1 MSEKIVEIKL
11 NTIVDDTGAITTINE
26 LKKAINDLQ
35 SDSDK
40 LELGS
45 EAFEKSKKQIDSLK
59 SKLEQLGKSQRQLDE
74 EIGRSAEEASA
85 KRAER
90 MEKVGNDLAKFAA
103 GVTDAFAGAFIAFG
117 AGEEDAKK
125 FNETLQ
131 QGVGIAI
138 GVKGAIEA
146 LTAGVQLAGPAFQ
159 AFNTIMAANPIG
171 VVVVAVAAL
180 AAGIYLLVKALKEE
194 EIQSN
199 AVSDAVE
206 RNRQAHIENE
216 KVLAELDRARRLRLG
231 EITKQGAETEKMQQ
245 KNREEI
251 TANIKKHQ
259 EDISKLETDYAK
271 YRFTRN
277 QKEVQIASDI
287 DARTGEDRNEL
298 LRKRT
303 EREFKN
309 FQAALKGL
317 NDEFSKANKETAAK
331 NLEIATEEI
340 AKLDEADKE
349 ALQKK
354 YTDNLAAQE
363 KLRIELADGR
373 EKELLQQ
380 KSTYKEQ
387 LKTAAGNAELRKEVE
402 GDNRLKISDINYKW
416 DKLEKEANDKKNA
429 EIEAADQAAYDY
441 LGTLI
446 VDKNED
452 EAEKIA
458 AANAKK
464 LALSLEYYE
473 AQRKL
478 DEAAEAKRKK
488 QIVDV
493 EKVLEE
499 SLIAGFNRMGTAAG
513 ELGSGIIS
521 SIGSAFKVINDE
533 ASSKI
538 QKITAGLDA
547 LGSMLGSIASY
558 NAQVADEKVTQNEKE
573 LEDLITNLDA
583 QKEAE
588 LSKEGLT
595 ADQKIEIENKYAQ
608 QQYALKL
615 AEYKNNTDIKK
626 KAFEQDKK
634 LKIAQAVISTITGVV
649 SAVTGMISAVPGPVG
664 IVLGVLAGAAVA
676 AMGAIQIAQINKQK
690 FDAGAPPAP
699 PTLQVP
705 TGPGGGAGGEGGAG
719 QQGPQLYAAGA
730 GDTGTAGGGQGFR
743 SAAPPPQK
751 VYVVSQEVTSSQNMD
766 AVIERRS
773 SF

>member
-1 MSEKIVEIKL
+1 MAAEVVVKVTTQGGEETLRNINEIKDAL
-11 NTIVDDTGAITTINE
+11 SRLESEASTLDLGSDAFEQSKTQIDE
-26 LKKAINDLQ
+26 LKR
-35 SDSDK
+35 K
-40 LELGS
+40 LEG
-45 EAFEKSKKQIDSLK
+45 
-59 SKLEQLGKSQRQLDE
+59 LGKSQRQLDDD
-74 EIGRSAEEASA
+74 ISKGAEEQSA

-131 QGVGIAI
+131 KGLGIAI
-138 GVKGAIEA
+138 GVKGGIEA
-146 LTAGVQLAGPAFQ
+146 LTAGVQLAGPAFE
-159 AFNTIMAANPIG
+159 AFNAIMAANPIG
-171 VVVVAVAAL
+171 VVVVAIAAL
-180 AAGIYLLVKALKEE
+180 AAGIYLLVNAMKEE
-194 EIQSN
+194 AIQSQ
-199 AVSDAVE
+199 VVTDAVN
-206 RNRQAHIENE
+206 RNKQAHLENE
-216 KVLAELDRARRLRLG
+216 KVLVEIDRARRLRLG
-231 EITKQGAETEKMQQ
+231 ELTKQGAETEKMQQ

-259 EDISKLETDYAK
+259 EDISKLESDYAQ

-277 QKEVQIASDI
+277 QKEVQIATDL

-309 FQAALKGL
+309 FQSALANL
-317 NDEFSKANKETAAK
+317 NDEFNKANKETATK
-331 NLEIATEEI
+331 NLKIATEEI

-349 ALQKK
+349 ALEKK
-354 YTDNLAAQE
+354 YSDNLAAQE
-363 KLRIELADGR
+363 RLRIELAEGR

-380 KSTYKEQ
+380 KSTYKEE
-387 LKTAAGNAELRKEVE
+387 LKTSAGNAELRKDVE
-402 GDNRLKISDINYKW
+402 DDNRLKINDINYKW

-429 EIEAADQAAYDY
+429 EIAAADQAAYDY

-446 VDKNED
+446 VNSSDD

-478 DEAAEAKRKK
+478 DEEAAAKRKK
-488 QIVDV
+488 EIADV
-493 EKVLEE
+493 EKVAEE
-499 SLIAGFNRMGTAAG
+499 ALVGAFNRMNTAAG
-513 ELGSGIIS
+513 DLGSSIVS
-521 SIGSAFKVINDE
+521 NIGSAFKVISDE
-533 ASSKI
+533 GATSV

-547 LGSMLGSIASY
+547 LGSILGAVAQY
-558 NAQVADEKVTQNEKE
+558 NAQVADEKVAQNEKE
-573 LEDLITNLDA
+573 LDDTITNLDA

-588 LSKEGLT
+588 LSKENLT
-595 ADQKIEIENKYAQ
+595 ADQKIEIENRYAQ
-608 QQYALKL
+608 QQYELRL
-615 AEYKNNTDIKK
+615 AEYNNNTAIKK

-649 SAVTGMISAVPGPVG
+649 SAVTGMIAAVPGPVG

-690 FDAGAPPAP
+690 FDAGTPPAA
-699 PTLQVP
+699 PTLQAP
-705 TGPGGGAGGEGGAG
+705 SAPGGGGAEGGTGAR
-719 QQGPQLYAAGA
+719 QGPELYAAGA
-730 GDTGTAGGGQGFR
+730 GDTGTTGGQGFR
-743 SAAPPPQK
+743 TAAPPPQK

>member
-1 MSEKIVEIKL
+1 MANKEFEIYINTVVNNGEAVKNITDLKNAIAELEADSNKL
-11 NTIVDDTGAITTINE
+11 N
-26 LKKAINDLQ
+26 
-35 SDSDK
+35 
-40 LELGS
+40 LGS
-45 EAFEKSKKQIDSLK
+45 EAFENSKNQIDGLKKQLESLSK
-59 SKLEQLGKSQRQLDE
+59 SQSKLDDE
-74 EIGRSAEEASA
+74 LNARAEEHLA

-131 QGVGIAI
+131 QGLGIAI
-138 GVKGAIEA
+138 GVKGGIEA
-146 LTAGVQLAGPAFQ
+146 LTAGVELAGPAFE
-159 AFNTIMAANPIG
+159 AFNAIMAANPAG
-171 VVVVAVAAL
+171 VILVAVAAL
-180 AAGIYLLVKALKEE
+180 AAGIYLLVNAMKEE
-194 EIQSN
+194 AIQSQVV
-199 AVSDAVE
+199 ADAVN
-206 RNRQAHIENE
+206 RNKQAHIENE
-216 KVLAELDRARRLRLG
+216 KVLVEIDRARRLRLG
-231 EITKQGAETEKMQQ
+231 ELTKQGAETEKMQQ

-259 EDISKLETDYAK
+259 EDISKLEADYAQ

-277 QKEVQIASDI
+277 QKQVQIASDI

-309 FQAALKGL
+309 FQSALASL

-331 NLEIATEEI
+331 NLKVATEEI
-340 AKLDEADKE
+340 AKLDAADKE
-349 ALQKK
+349 ALEKK
-354 YTDNLAAQE
+354 YSDNLEAQE
-363 KLRIELADGR
+363 RLRIELSDGR

-380 KSTYKEQ
+380 KNTYKEE
-387 LKTAAGNAELRKEVE
+387 LKTSAGNAELRKDVE
-402 GDNRLKISDINYKW
+402 DDNRLKISDINYKW

-429 EIEAADQAAYDY
+429 EIAAADQAAYDY

-446 VDKNED
+446 INSSDD

-464 LALSLEYYE
+464 LALSLEYYA
-473 AQRKL
+473 AQEKL
-478 DEAAEAKRKK
+478 RLEAEAKRKK
-488 QIVDV
+488 EIADV
-493 EKVLEE
+493 EKVLED
-499 SLIAGFNRMGTAAG
+499 SLVAAFDRMNTAAG
-513 ELGSGIIS
+513 DLGS
-521 SIGSAFKVINDE
+521 SIVSNLGSAFKVMSDE
-533 ASSKI
+533 AATNVEKV
-538 QKITAGLDA
+538 TAGLNA
-547 LGSMLGSIASY
+547 LGSILGAVAEY
-558 NAQVADEKVTQNEKE
+558 NSQVAEEKVAQNEKE
-573 LEDLITNLDA
+573 LEDTISNLDA

-608 QQYALKL
+608 QKYALDL
-615 AEYKNNTDIKK
+615 AEYNNNTAIKK

-634 LKIAQAVISTITGVV
+634 LKIAQAVISTITGVI
-649 SAVTGMISAVPGPVG
+649 SAVTGMIAAVPGPVG
-664 IVLGVLAGAAVA
+664 IVLGVVAGAAVA
-676 AMGAIQIAQINKQK
+676 AMGAIQIAQIQKQK
-690 FDAGAPPAP
+690 FDAGSPPAP

-705 TGPGGGAGGEGGAG
+705 SGQGGGAMEGGA
-719 QQGPQLYAAGA
+719 QQGPQLYTAGA
-730 GDTGTAGGGQGFR
+730 GDTGITGGQGFR
-743 SAAPPPQK
+743 AAGPPPPPQK

>member
-1 MSEKIVEIKL
+1 MAAEVVVKVTTQGGEETLRNINEIKDAL
-11 NTIVDDTGAITTINE
+11 GRLEAEASTLDLGSDAFNESKTQIDE
-26 LKKAINDLQ
+26 LKR
-35 SDSDK
+35 K
-40 LELGS
+40 LEGLS
-45 EAFEKSKKQIDSLK
+45 
-59 SKLEQLGKSQRQLDE
+59 KSQRQLDDD
-74 EIGRSAEEASA
+74 ISRGAEEQSA

-125 FNETLQ
+125 FNETLSK
-131 QGVGIAI
+131 GLGIAI
-138 GVKGAIEA
+138 GVKGGIEA
-146 LTAGVQLAGPAFQ
+146 LTAGVQLAGPAFE
-159 AFNTIMAANPIG
+159 AFNAIMAANPIG

-180 AAGIYLLVKALKEE
+180 AAGIYLLVNAMKEE
-194 EIQSN
+194 AIESQ
-199 AVSDAVE
+199 VVTDAVN
-206 RNRQAHIENE
+206 RNKQAHIENE
-216 KVLAELDRARRLRLG
+216 KTLVEIDRARRLRLG
-231 EITKQGAETEKMQQ
+231 ELTKQGAETEKMQQ

-259 EDISKLETDYAK
+259 EDITKLEADYAQ

-277 QKEVQIASDI
+277 QKQVQIETDI

-309 FQAALKGL
+309 FQSALASL
-317 NDEFSKANKETAAK
+317 NDEFSKANKETATK
-331 NLEIATEEI
+331 NLKVATEEI
-340 AKLDEADKE
+340 AKLDAADKE
-349 ALQKK
+349 ALEKK

-363 KLRIELADGR
+363 RLRIELAEGR

-380 KSTYKEQ
+380 KSTYKEE
-387 LKTAAGNAELRKEVE
+387 LKTSAGNAELRKDVE
-402 GDNRLKISDINYKW
+402 NDNRLKINDINYKW

-429 EIEAADQAAYDY
+429 EIAAADQAAYDY

-446 VDKNED
+446 VNKGDD

-464 LALSLEYYE
+464 LALSLELYE
-473 AQRKL
+473 AEEKIRLEK
-478 DEAAEAKRKK
+478 EAKRKK
-488 QIVDV
+488 EIIDA
-493 EKVLEE
+493 EKVAEE
-499 SLIAGFNRMGTAAG
+499 ALVGAFNRMNTAAG
-513 ELGSGIIS
+513 DLGSSIVS
-521 SIGSAFKVINDE
+521 NIGSAFKVISDDG
-533 ASSKI
+533 ATSV

-547 LGSMLGSIASY
+547 LGSILGAVAQY
-558 NAQVADEKVTQNEKE
+558 NAQVADEKVAQNEKE
-573 LEDLITNLDA
+573 LDDTITNLDA

-595 ADQKIEIENKYAQ
+595 AEQKIEIENKYAQ
-608 QQYALKL
+608 QKYALEL
-615 AEYKNNTDIKK
+615 QQYNQNTEIKK

-634 LKIAQAVISTITGVV
+634 LKIAQAVISTITGVIG
-649 SAVTGMISAVPGPVG
+649 AVTGMISAVPGPVG
-664 IVLGVLAGAAVA
+664 IVLGALAGAAVA
-676 AMGAIQIAQINKQK
+676 AMGAIQIAQISKQK
-690 FDAGAPPAP
+690 FDAGTPPAA

-705 TGPGGGAGGEGGAG
+705 SAPGGGAEGGQGAR
-719 QQGPQLYAAGA
+719 QGPELYAAGA
-730 GDTGTAGGGQGFR
+730 GDTGTGAQGFR
-743 SAAPPPQK
+743 AAAPPPQK